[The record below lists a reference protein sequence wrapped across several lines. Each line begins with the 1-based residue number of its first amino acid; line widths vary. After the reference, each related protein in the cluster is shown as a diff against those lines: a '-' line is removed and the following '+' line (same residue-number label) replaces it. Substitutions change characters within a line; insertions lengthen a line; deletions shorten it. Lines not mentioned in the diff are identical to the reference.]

1 MFARILRGLGRS
13 FRKLG
18 AFIGLLGAIAA
29 VSLII
34 AIPLWYFSDN
44 FSRGYTI
51 FVIALLAAAL
61 LYALISRFVRLR
73 REPEAIRLYLKQ
85 KILPILKTAAIV
97 VLTVAVIY
105 ASALLVSRGYTILAI
120 LAAGCWILLLGFLKY
135 ARRDKG

>member
-13 FRKLG
+13 FRKFG
-18 AFIGLLGAIAA
+18 AFIALLGAIAA
-29 VSLII
+29 ISLII

-44 FSRGYTI
+44 FARGYTI

-61 LYALISRFVRLR
+61 LYALISRFLRLR

-85 KILPILKTAAIV
+85 KFLPILKTAAIV
-97 VLTVAVIY
+97 VLSAAVIY

-120 LAAGCWILLLGFLKY
+120 LTAGCWILLLGFLKY